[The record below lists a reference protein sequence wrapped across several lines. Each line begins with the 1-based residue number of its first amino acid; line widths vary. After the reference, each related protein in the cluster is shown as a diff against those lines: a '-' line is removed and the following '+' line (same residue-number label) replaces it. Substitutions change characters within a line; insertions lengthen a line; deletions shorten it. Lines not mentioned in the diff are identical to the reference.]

1 MYENGV
7 LKYCSFMV
15 VILLIIF
22 DLYKLWIIVIN
33 SKKKLE
39 MKKKIMNF
47 LNLDYIFFDMN
58 LMIIY
63 MYCINK
69 INVLFIL
76 IYLYILIN

>member
-33 SKKKLE
+33 SKKKIRNE
-39 MKKKIMNF
+39 KKNYEFFKFGLYIF
-47 LNLDYIFFDMN
+47 RYEFDDYI
-58 LMIIY
+58 Y
-63 MYCINK
+63 
-69 INVLFIL
+69 VL
-76 IYLYILIN
+76 YK

>member
-33 SKKKLE
+33 SKKKIRNE
-39 MKKKIMNF
+39 KKNYEFFKF
-47 LNLDYIFFDMN
+47 GLYIF
-58 LMIIY
+58 
-63 MYCINK
+63 
-69 INVLFIL
+69 
-76 IYLYILIN
+76 